1 MEARG
6 YTLRVDPERA
16 SELKREAGHSA
27 GKEILMATSEF
38 KKALAS
44 TRELEI
50 TVTGRK
56 SGRKMSRP
64 VWFVYEGDRLY
75 LLPVK
80 GADSHWYK
88 NITQT
93 SSMTVAAGGTKL
105 TAEPKRITDAGKVK
119 EVADKF
125 RAKYGA
131 ADVKKYYSK
140 LDVSVEIDVNR

>member
-1 MEARG
+1 M
-6 YTLRVDPERA
+6 A
-16 SELKREAGHSA
+16 S
-27 GKEILMATSEF
+27 SEF

-56 SGRKMSRP
+56 SGRKISQP

-80 GADSHWYK
+80 GSESHWYK
-88 NITQT
+88 NIMRTPT
-93 SSMTVAAGGTKL
+93 MTVAAGGTKL
-105 TAEPKRITDAGKVK
+105 TAEPKGITDAAKVK
-119 EVADKF
+119 EVAEKF

-131 ADVKKYYSK
+131 LDVKKYYSRF
-140 LDVSVEIDVNR
+140 DVSVEVGLNK